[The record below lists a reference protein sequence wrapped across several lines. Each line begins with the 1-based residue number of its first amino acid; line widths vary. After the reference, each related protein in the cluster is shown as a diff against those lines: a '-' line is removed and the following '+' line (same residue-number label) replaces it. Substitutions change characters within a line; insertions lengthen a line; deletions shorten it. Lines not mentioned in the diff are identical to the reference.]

1 MRSGCCYSKKVYVLE
16 SGTICTN
23 HKCRNYL
30 GNTTAKEAVFKPL
43 KKCLFGLTFI
53 CFLLYSPVNY
63 SRSTTPLA
71 PVNVQKPAEVVVA
84 VPAKPL
90 TIENVKEEIESL
102 GMVCPEVVLAQA
114 KLESGNLTS
123 RVLRRANNM
132 FGMRY
137 PGKRQTTASGIYI
150 PQLDTVVKGT
160 RAELRKYSHYS
171 SYAAYDTW
179 QDAIKDYKLWQEN
192 VFRINDKYLDFLQ
205 KYYAEDTLY
214 LKRVKHIADRH

>member
-1 MRSGCCYSKKVYVLE
+1 MRSGCCYSNNIYVFE

-23 HKCRNYL
+23 QKCGNYL
-30 GNTTAKEAVFKPL
+30 GNTAAKETVFKPL
-43 KKCLFGLTFI
+43 KKYLFGLTFI

-63 SRSTTPLA
+63 SRSTNSVS
-71 PVNVQKPAEVVVA
+71 PVSIPEPAKEAVVIA
-84 VPAKPL
+84 AKPL
-90 TIENVKEEIESL
+90 TIENVKEEIEAL

-123 RVLRRANNM
+123 RVLKRSNNM

-179 QDAIKDYKLWQEN
+179 QDAVKDYKLWQEN
-192 VFRINDKYLDFLQ
+192 VFRVNDKYLDFLQ

-214 LKRVKHIADRH
+214 LKRVKHIADRN